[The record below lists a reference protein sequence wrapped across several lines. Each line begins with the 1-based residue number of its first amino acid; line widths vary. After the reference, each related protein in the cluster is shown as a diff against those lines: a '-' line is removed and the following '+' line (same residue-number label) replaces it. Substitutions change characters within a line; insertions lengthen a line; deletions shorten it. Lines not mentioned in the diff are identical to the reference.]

1 MQVLDLSRNLV
12 DNSTEQDD
20 FRTMDEIMHDPE
32 NLFFCLFVLQC
43 SPET

>member
-20 FRTMDEIMHDPE
+20 FRTRDEIMHDPE
-32 NLFFCLFVLQC
+32 NLFFLFVC
-43 SPET
+43 FTMFS